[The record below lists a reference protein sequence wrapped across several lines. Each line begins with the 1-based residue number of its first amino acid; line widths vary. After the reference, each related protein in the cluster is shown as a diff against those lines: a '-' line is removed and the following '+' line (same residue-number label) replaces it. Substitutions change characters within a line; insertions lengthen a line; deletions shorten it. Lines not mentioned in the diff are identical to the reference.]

1 MICKICQSRGTP
13 IIGERKY
20 GTNLDKTKNFE
31 YCSLCYTDGRLLR
44 NVILTSQNYRN
55 LKEKFKK
62 FEGKRVGAV
71 LEFSEQLVFL

>member
-1 MICKICQSRGTP
+1 MICKICQSCGTP

-55 LKEKFKK
+55 LKENF
-62 FEGKRVGAV
+62 
-71 LEFSEQLVFL
+71 